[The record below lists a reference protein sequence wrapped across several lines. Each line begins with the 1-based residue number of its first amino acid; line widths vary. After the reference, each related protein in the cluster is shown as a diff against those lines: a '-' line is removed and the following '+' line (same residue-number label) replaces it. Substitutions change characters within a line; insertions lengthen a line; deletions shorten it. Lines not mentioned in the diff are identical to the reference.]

1 MTSDIFTGYRL
12 TGILLI
18 LAFILF
24 AIGAGLPF
32 VGGKGNSAIY
42 MLTAP
47 DNLSVVAANVTR
59 WRWGNIFMGA
69 AIVPLLVGLSMLTML
84 LEGKERVFSR
94 LGLIGVLVAAVLWLV
109 FSAFRGVVTVRV
121 AQEMTAAGAGAG
133 ATGAAPAFYAPLAQW
148 MFALFFIYATLG
160 FLALAAYGISLLQ
173 AGLLP
178 AWIGWATLLFSVAML
193 IVLFIQG
200 DNLPAFHYLP
210 GVLIGVVLLIQR

>member
-1 MTSDIFTGYRL
+1 MATDIFTGYRL
-12 TGILLI
+12 TGFVLI
-18 LAFILF
+18 FAFIMF
-24 AIGAGLPF
+24 AIGAGLLF

-59 WRWGNIFMGA
+59 WRWGNIFMGV
-69 AIVPLLVGLSMLTML
+69 AIVPLLAGLSMLTML

-94 LGLIGVLVAAVLWLV
+94 LGLLGVLVAAGLWLV

-121 AQEMTAAGAGAG
+121 AQEMTAAGAGAP
-133 ATGAAPAFYAPLAQW
+133 GAAPAFYAPLAQW
-148 MFALFFIYATLG
+148 MFALFFIYAALG
-160 FLALAAYGISLLQ
+160 FLALAAYGVSLLQ

-178 AWIGWATLLFSVAML
+178 AWVGWATLLFSVAML

>member
-1 MTSDIFTGYRL
+1 MASDAFTGYRL
-12 TGILLI
+12 TGLVLI
-18 LAFILF
+18 FAFIMF

-69 AIVPLLVGLSMLTML
+69 AMVPLLAGLSMLTML

-94 LGLIGVLVAAVLWLV
+94 LGLLGMLVAAGLWLV

-121 AQEMTAAGAGAG
+121 AQEMTAAGAGAPD
-133 ATGAAPAFYAPLAQW
+133 AAPAFYAPLAQW
-148 MFALFFIYATLG
+148 MFALFFIYAALG
-160 FLALAAYGISLLQ
+160 FLALAAYGVSLLQ

-178 AWIGWATLLFSVAML
+178 AWVGWATLLFSVAML

-210 GVLIGVVLLIQR
+210 GLVIGVLLLIH

>member
-1 MTSDIFTGYRL
+1 MASDAFTGYRL
-12 TGILLI
+12 TGLVLI
-18 LAFILF
+18 FAFIMF

-47 DNLSVVAANVTR
+47 DNLSVVGANVTR

-69 AIVPLLVGLSMLTML
+69 AMVPLLAGLSMLTML

-94 LGLIGVLVAAVLWLV
+94 LGLLGVLVAAGLWLV

-121 AQEMTAAGAGAG
+121 AQEMTAAGAGAP
-133 ATGAAPAFYAPLAQW
+133 GAAPAFYAPLAQW
-148 MFALFFIYATLG
+148 MFALFFIYAALG
-160 FLALAAYGISLLQ
+160 FLALAAYGVSLLQ

-178 AWIGWATLLFSVAML
+178 AWVGWATLLFSVAML

-210 GVLIGVVLLIQR
+210 GLVIGVLLLIH

>member
-1 MTSDIFTGYRL
+1 MASDAFTGYRL
-12 TGILLI
+12 TGLVLI
-18 LAFILF
+18 FAFIMF

-69 AIVPLLVGLSMLTML
+69 AMVPLLAGLSMLTML

-94 LGLIGVLVAAVLWLV
+94 LGLLGVLVPAGLWLV

-121 AQEMTAAGAGAG
+121 AQEMTAAGAGAP
-133 ATGAAPAFYAPLAQW
+133 GAAPAFYAPLAQW
-148 MFALFFIYATLG
+148 MFALFFIYAALG
-160 FLALAAYGISLLQ
+160 FLALAAYGVSLLQ

-178 AWIGWATLLFSVAML
+178 AWVGWATLLFSVAML

-210 GVLIGVVLLIQR
+210 GLVIGVLLLIH

>member
-1 MTSDIFTGYRL
+1 MASGSFTGYRL
-12 TGILLI
+12 TGLVLI
-18 LAFILF
+18 VAFVLF
-24 AIGAGLPF
+24 VIGAGLPF
-32 VGGKGNSAIY
+32 VGGKGNSSIF

-47 DNLSVVAANVTR
+47 DNLSIVGANVTL
-59 WRWGNIFMGA
+59 WRWINIFMEA
-69 AIVPLLVGLSMLTML
+69 AIIALLAGLSMLTML

-94 LGLIGVLVAAVLWLV
+94 LGLLGMLVAAVLWLV

-148 MFALFFIYATLG
+148 MFALFFIYAALG
-160 FLALAAYGISLLQ
+160 FLALAAYGASLLQ

-178 AWIGWATLLFSVAML
+178 AWVGWVTLLFSVAML

-210 GVLIGVVLLIQR
+210 GLVIGVLLLIH

>member
-1 MTSDIFTGYRL
+1 MATDIFTGYRL
-12 TGILLI
+12 TGFVLI
-18 LAFILF
+18 FAFIMF
-24 AIGAGLPF
+24 AIGAGLLF

-69 AIVPLLVGLSMLTML
+69 AIVPLLAGLSMLTML

-94 LGLIGVLVAAVLWLV
+94 LGLLGVLVAAGLWLV
-109 FSAFRGVVTVRV
+109 FSAFRSVVTVRV
-121 AQEMTAAGAGAG
+121 AQEMTTAGAGAP
-133 ATGAAPAFYAPLAQW
+133 GAAPAFYAPLAQW
-148 MFALFFIYATLG
+148 MFALFFIYAALG
-160 FLALAAYGISLLQ
+160 FLALAAYGASLLQ

-178 AWIGWATLLFSVAML
+178 AWVGWVTLLFSVAML

-210 GVLIGVVLLIQR
+210 GLVIGVLLLIH

>member
-1 MTSDIFTGYRL
+1 MASDAFTGYRL
-12 TGILLI
+12 TGLVLI
-18 LAFILF
+18 FAFIMF

-59 WRWGNIFMGA
+59 WRWGNIFMGV
-69 AIVPLLVGLSMLTML
+69 AIVPLLAGLSMLTML

-94 LGLIGVLVAAVLWLV
+94 LGLLGVLVAAGLWLV

-121 AQEMTAAGAGAG
+121 AQEMTAAGAGAP
-133 ATGAAPAFYAPLAQW
+133 GAAPAFYAPLAQW
-148 MFALFFIYATLG
+148 MFALFFIYAALG
-160 FLALAAYGISLLQ
+160 FLALAAYGVSLLQ

-178 AWIGWATLLFSVAML
+178 AWVGWTTLLFSVAML

-210 GVLIGVVLLIQR
+210 GLVIGVLLLIH

>member
-1 MTSDIFTGYRL
+1 MASDAFTGYRL
-12 TGILLI
+12 TGLVLI
-18 LAFILF
+18 FAFIMF

-47 DNLSVVAANVTR
+47 DNLSAVAANVTR

-69 AIVPLLVGLSMLTML
+69 AMVPLLAGLSMLTML

-94 LGLIGVLVAAVLWLV
+94 LGLLGVLVAAGLWLV

-121 AQEMTAAGAGAG
+121 AQEMTAAGAGAP
-133 ATGAAPAFYAPLAQW
+133 GAAPAFYAPLAQW
-148 MFALFFIYATLG
+148 MFALFFIYAALG
-160 FLALAAYGISLLQ
+160 FLALAAYGASLLQ

-178 AWIGWATLLFSVAML
+178 AWVGWVTLLFSVAML